1 MLLDVISD
9 SIVIPYP
16 IKITFIDTIEIH
28 RYSIHVPKKFH
39 DHPTSSWILSRKN
52 KKSSITPNLSMPIIY
67 LQDGAPQL

>member
-28 RYSIHVPKKFH
+28 RYSIHVPKQFH